1 MSAVIKSEIDRR
13 TKKEVFF
20 AEGVVEFVK
29 LDKFPEMKTSY
40 IKVAGQPDKKIESTH
55 KASILLKEKG
65 ASREDAGQWIGLGEV
80 KLHPEHENLQ
90 VKAAVGDAPERWV
103 TIERGVEVALDLK
116 VSEWQGKTYYNSSKG
131 KISVLSVDGV
141 QQAPASNKP
150 AGNGQAAGKGTWK
163 KDNSGMEAGHAVN
176 GALYLQRNGVS
187 GSAVDLAKLV
197 HEATVQMKTEVA
209 LQRGVDVSDY
219 DTGASVGHAVL
230 NACRDAKG
238 EVTVASLI
246 EAAKPILAVSDEV
259 LAVIKGANSEA
270 KAPAKTEAKPKADK
284 PASTPKDPEPT
295 PSAAMDF
302 DDDVP
307 FAPVG
312 LQYARHAISALYA

>member
-1 MSAVIKSEIDRR
+1 MPVINSEIDRR

-29 LDKFPEMKTSY
+29 LDKFPEMKVSY

-65 ASREDAGQWIGLGEV
+65 ASREDDGQWIGLGEV

-90 VKAAVGDAPERWV
+90 VKAVIGDAPERWV

-116 VSEWQGKTYYNSSKG
+116 VSEYNGKTYYNSSKG
-131 KISVLSVDGV
+131 KINVLSVEGV
-141 QQAPASNKP
+141 QQSAPANKP
-150 AGNGQAAGKGTWK
+150 AGNQAPAKGGWK

-176 GALYLQRNGVS
+176 GALYLKRNGVD
-187 GSAVDLAKLV
+187 GGVAPLAKLV

-209 LQRGVDVSDY
+209 LQRGVDITDY
-219 DTGASVGHAVL
+219 DTGASVGHAIL

-238 EVTVASLI
+238 EVSVGSLI
-246 EAAKPILAVSDEV
+246 ESAHPILAASDEV
-259 LAVIKGANSEA
+259 LAFIKAGGKGEDST
-270 KAPAKTEAKPKADK
+270 PAKTETKPTK
-284 PASTPKDPEPT
+284 PVETPKDPEPA
-295 PSAAMDF
+295 PGAPMDF
-302 DDDVP
+302 DSDIP